1 MPERSESPGSP
12 GGPVTLRG
20 TALVRR
26 ARWLEKKLLEGP
38 EGRPGMS
45 YDAAEYA
52 ELMWVFESLRIPFVS
67 ADSAANGPARA
78 PSGRKRYETRQDVL
92 PEDSEDD
99 GYGPGVL
106 DDPPKIA
113 SVEKSPRRRPAPSE
127 TFVPGEPR
135 RRMFVPGGF

>member
-1 MPERSESPGSP
+1 M
-12 GGPVTLRG
+12 TLRG

-26 ARWLEKKLLEGP
+26 AKWLEKKLLEGP

-78 PSGRKRYETRQDVL
+78 PAKWRRNGS
-92 PEDSEDD
+92 PEEEYPGDSEYES
-99 GYGPGVL
+99 GAL
-106 DDPPKIA
+106 DDPPKLA
-113 SVEKSPRRRPAPSE
+113 SVEQPPRRGSAAKVD